1 MFDWYL
7 LYRFSIAFV
16 TIFGG
21 ILAAEALLRES
32 PHKTEGQY
40 TQHIAEGL
48 HNLKQAAYRHALI
61 IAGFVTGIW
70 FIVWAVLP

>member
-7 LYRFSIAFV
+7 LYRFVLAFL

-21 ILAAEALLRES
+21 LLVAEALLREGQ
-32 PHKTEGQY
+32 HKSDGEY
-40 TQHIAEGL
+40 VQHMQEGL
-48 HNLKQAAYRHALI
+48 RNLKGADYRHALV